1 MIKPMP
7 RRAPALTRL
16 TSKSQITVPIEVRRA
31 LGLRPGDR
39 VAVRAAGDFAVLLPL
54 RGDWTDHL
62 RGLGAAEW
70 RALGGADRFLEE
82 ERGSWG
88 RGRRR

>member
-1 MIKPMP
+1 MP
-7 RRAPALTRL
+7 RRTPALTRL
-16 TSKSQITVPIEVRRA
+16 TTKSQITVPIEVRRA

-39 VAVRAAGDFAVLLPL
+39 VAVRAAGDFAVLLPV
-54 RGDWTDHL
+54 RGNWTDHL

-70 RALGGADRFLEE
+70 RALGGADRFLER
-82 ERGSWG
+82 ERAAWGG